1 MIRATRTG
9 RPISLYQM
17 ADQVGHDG
25 RSVSVI
31 PGLTGNLYSTS
42 KENS

>member
-1 MIRATRTG
+1 
-9 RPISLYQM
+9 M
-17 ADQVGHDG
+17 AGQAGHD
-25 RSVSVI
+25 VIIAIVI